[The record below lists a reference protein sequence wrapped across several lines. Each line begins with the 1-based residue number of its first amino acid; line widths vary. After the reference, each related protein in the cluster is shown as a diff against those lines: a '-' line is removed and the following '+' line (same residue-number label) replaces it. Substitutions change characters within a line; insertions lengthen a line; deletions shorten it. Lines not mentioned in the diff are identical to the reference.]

1 MAMTYTEALAMS
13 RQTNGGLEKTAAP
26 IPAMEGWQR
35 AALGGLGGG
44 LLTGGLASLLNPGA
58 STRSK
63 ILLSLLG
70 TGAGAAAGYRYLPG
84 YNAEQPTSKEP
95 ADKGENGGDAQAA
108 GAGAAA
114 AAGAAAGATAGG
126 AGPAAG
132 GPSAPAG
139 EGQTAPKGDD
149 GVGLV
154 GWLTGGGA
162 ALGAGEAGR
171 RLWKRH
177 KQRQSSV
184 SDGNDTADAS
194 ETLKDITPETR
205 QQQLYEAGPI
215 KDITP
220 EMRQQL
226 LGAGA
231 AAKNITPEM
240 RQQLLGAGAAPN
252 NSTPETRQRLL
263 GAGMDPAAVDA
274 ALQAGGKPADPRLAQ
289 ARYMAAQDAQLKGKR
304 GPAGLLPENASKITG
319 YDRSRIEADA
329 RATVRRAFA
338 EAMLNQVHG
347 PSGKPINMGMNGA
360 LVHVGN
366 SRRLGAEQRLRDAA
380 RGKGPSQNVW
390 QMDPSASFRAKQIAK
405 RLGLGTGVAGAL
417 GGLGYAAYN
426 AFND

>member
-13 RQTNGGLEKTAAP
+13 RQTNSGLEKTAAP

-44 LLTGGLASLLNPGA
+44 LLTAGLTSLVNPGM
-58 STRSK
+58 STRAK
-63 ILLSLLG
+63 ILSALLG
-70 TGAGAAAGYRYLPG
+70 TGAGAAAGYRFLPG
-84 YNAEQPTSKEP
+84 YAAEQAASKEP
-95 ADKGENGGDAQAA
+95 ADKGEDGGDAQAA
-108 GAGAAA
+108 GAAS
-114 AAGAAAGATAGG
+114 GAAAGATAGG
-126 AGPAAG
+126 DAPAAG

-139 EGQTAPKGDD
+139 EGQAEPKGDD

-184 SDGNDTADAS
+184 SDSNDIAAAS
-194 ETLKDITPETR
+194 ETPKDITPETR
-205 QQQLYEAGPI
+205 QQQAKQRQLYEAGPI
-215 KDITP
+215 KDVTP
-220 EMRQQL
+220 EMRRQL
-226 LGAGA
+226 LGADA
-231 AAKNITPEM
+231 ASKNITPEM
-240 RQQLLGAGAAPN
+240 RQ
-252 NSTPETRQRLL
+252 RLL
-263 GAGMDPAAVDA
+263 QAGMDPAAVDA
-274 ALQAGGKPADPRLAQ
+274 ALQAGGKPADPRQSQAQ
-289 ARYMAAQDAQLKGKR
+289 YMAAQDAQLNGRR

-360 LVHVGN
+360 LVRVGN
-366 SRRLGAEQRLRDAA
+366 ARRLNAEQALRNAA
-380 RGKGPSQNVW
+380 RGTGPSQNVW
-390 QMDPSASFRAKQIAK
+390 QMDPSASFKAKQLAGRIA
-405 RLGLGTGVAGAL
+405 RGAGWASLAGILGAGA
-417 GGLGYAAYN
+417 YDAYN
-426 AFND
+426 RYNSR

>member
-13 RQTNGGLEKTAAP
+13 RQTNSGLEKTAAP

-35 AALGGLGGG
+35 AALGGIGGG

-58 STRSK
+58 STRAK

-70 TGAGAAAGYRYLPG
+70 TGAGAAAGYRFLPG
-84 YNAEQPTSKEP
+84 YNAEQATSKEP
-95 ADKGENGGDAQAA
+95 ADKGEDGGDAQAA

-126 AGPAAG
+126 DAPAAG

-139 EGQTAPKGDD
+139 EGQSEPKGDD

-184 SDGNDTADAS
+184 SDSSDIAAS
-194 ETLKDITPETR
+194 ETPKDITPATR
-205 QQQLYEAGPI
+205 QRRPRQGQLYEAGPI
-215 KDITP
+215 KDVTP
-220 EMRQQL
+220 EMR
-226 LGAGA
+226 
-231 AAKNITPEM
+231 
-240 RQQLLGAGAAPN
+240 R
-252 NSTPETRQRLL
+252 RLL
-263 GAGMDPAAVDA
+263 QAGMDPAAVDA
-274 ALQAGGKPADPRLAQ
+274 ALQAGGKPADPRQAQ
-289 ARYMAAQDAQLKGKR
+289 AQYMAKQDAQLKGNR

-319 YDRSRIEADA
+319 YDRGRIEADA
-329 RATVRRAFA
+329 RANVRRAFA

-366 SRRLGAEQRLRDAA
+366 ARRLNAERALRNAA
-380 RGKGPSQNVW
+380 RGAGPSQNVW
-390 QMDPSASFRAKQIAK
+390 QMDPSASFKARQLAGRIA
-405 RLGLGTGVAGAL
+405 RGAGWASLAGILGAGA
-417 GGLGYAAYN
+417 YDAYN
-426 AFND
+426 RYNSR

>member
-13 RQTNGGLEKTAAP
+13 RQMNGGLEKTAAP
-26 IPAMEGWQR
+26 IPEMEGWQR

-44 LLTGGLASLLNPGA
+44 LLTAGLTSLINPGM
-58 STRSK
+58 STRAK
-63 ILLSLLG
+63 ILSALLG
-70 TGAGAAAGYRYLPG
+70 TGAGAAAGYRFLPG
-84 YNAEQPTSKEP
+84 YAAEQATSKEP
-95 ADKGENGGDAQAA
+95 ADKGEDGGATQAA

-126 AGPAAG
+126 AAPAAG

-139 EGQTAPKGDD
+139 EGQAEPKGDD

-184 SDGNDTADAS
+184 SDGNDTAAATS
-194 ETLKDITPETR
+194 ETPKDITPETR
-205 QQQLYEAGPI
+205 QQQPRQRQLYEAGPI

-220 EMRQQL
+220 EMRQ
-226 LGAGA
+226 
-231 AAKNITPEM
+231 
-240 RQQLLGAGAAPN
+240 
-252 NSTPETRQRLL
+252 RLL
-263 GAGMDPAAVDA
+263 QAGMDPAAVDA
-274 ALQAGGKPADPRLAQ
+274 ALQAGGKPADPRQAQ
-289 ARYMAAQDAQLKGKR
+289 AQYMAAQDAQLKGKR

-366 SRRLGAEQRLRDAA
+366 PRWLNAQQTLRNAA
-380 RGKGPSQNVW
+380 RGAGSSQNVW
-390 QMDPSASFRAKQIAK
+390 QMDPSASFRRRQLLG
-405 RLGLGTGVAGAL
+405 RLGRGLGWATAL
-417 GGLGYAAYN
+417 GGLGAGGYAAYN
-426 AFND
+426 ALND

>member
-13 RQTNGGLEKTAAP
+13 RQTNSGLEKTAAP

-58 STRSK
+58 STRAK

-70 TGAGAAAGYRYLPG
+70 TGAGAAAGYRFLPG
-84 YNAEQPTSKEP
+84 YNAEQATSKEP
-95 ADKGENGGDAQAA
+95 ADKGEDGGDAQAA

-114 AAGAAAGATAGG
+114 AAADGAAAGATAGG
-126 AGPAAG
+126 DAPAAG

-139 EGQTAPKGDD
+139 EGQSEPKGDD

-184 SDGNDTADAS
+184 SDSNDTAAAAS
-194 ETLKDITPETR
+194 ETPKDMTPATR
-205 QQQLYEAGPI
+205 QRRPRQGQLYEAGPI

-220 EMRQQL
+220 EMRRQL
-226 LGAGA
+226 LGAVA
-231 AAKNITPEM
+231 ASNNVTPEM
-240 RQQLLGAGAAPN
+240 RQRLLQPTALVPVAASN
-252 NSTPETRQRLL
+252 NVTPEMRQRLL
-263 GAGMDPAAVDA
+263 QPTALVPVGNPRWLNAQQTLRDGA
-274 ALQAGGKPADPRLAQ
+274 
-289 ARYMAAQDAQLKGKR
+289 R
-304 GPAGLLPENASKITG
+304 GI
-319 YDRSRIEADA
+319 
-329 RATVRRAFA
+329 
-338 EAMLNQVHG
+338 G
-347 PSGKPINMGMNGA
+347 PSPNVRQI
-360 LVHVGN
+360 
-366 SRRLGAEQRLRDAA
+366 
-380 RGKGPSQNVW
+380 GPG
-390 QMDPSASFRAKQIAK
+390 ASFKAKQIAK
-405 RLGLGTGVAGAL
+405 RLGLGAGVAGAL

-426 AFND
+426 ALND

>member
-13 RQTNGGLEKTAAP
+13 RQMNGGLEKTAAP
-26 IPAMEGWQR
+26 IPEMEGWQR

-44 LLTGGLASLLNPGA
+44 LLTAGLTSLINPGM
-58 STRSK
+58 STRAK
-63 ILLSLLG
+63 ILSALLG
-70 TGAGAAAGYRYLPG
+70 TGAGAAAGYRFLPG
-84 YNAEQPTSKEP
+84 YKAEQATSKEP
-95 ADKGENGGDAQAA
+95 ADKGEDGGAAQAA
-108 GAGAAA
+108 GAGAAAA

-126 AGPAAG
+126 DAPAAG

-139 EGQTAPKGDD
+139 EGQAEPKGDD

-184 SDGNDTADAS
+184 SDSNDIATTS
-194 ETLKDITPETR
+194 ETPKDITPETR
-205 QQQLYEAGPI
+205 QQQQPRQRQLYEAGPI

-240 RQQLLGAGAAPN
+240 RQ
-252 NSTPETRQRLL
+252 RLL
-263 GAGMDPAAVDA
+263 QAGMDPAAVDA
-274 ALQAGGKPADPRLAQ
+274 ALQAGGKPADPRQAQ
-289 ARYMAAQDAQLKGKR
+289 AQYMAAQDAQLKGKR

-329 RATVRRAFA
+329 RANVRRAFA

-366 SRRLGAEQRLRDAA
+366 SRRLNAEQALRNAA
-380 RGKGPSQNVW
+380 RGAGPSQNVW
-390 QMDPSASFRAKQIAK
+390 QMDPSASFKARQLAGRIA
-405 RLGLGTGVAGAL
+405 RGAGWAGLAGILGAGA
-417 GGLGYAAYN
+417 YDAYN
-426 AFND
+426 RYNSR